1 MAFIAEARFDNLG
14 VFLYSDE
21 EGTAAFDLDENVPR
35 EVAEERRDRVMALQ
49 ADLVRARL
57 QEWIGKTVRVLL
69 DGFSSETDLLLEGR
83 METQAPEIDGRV
95 LINDAGDA
103 SPSSGEFYNVEIT
116 EALDYDLV
124 GRIVEPL

>member
-1 MAFIAEARFDNLG
+1 MAFVAEAGFDNLG

-21 EGTAAFDLDENVPR
+21 EGTAAFDLDEKVPR
-35 EVAEERRDRVMALQ
+35 EVAGERRDRVMALQ
-49 ADLVRARL
+49 ADIVGDRL
-57 QEWIGKTVRVLL
+57 SGWIGKTVRVLL

-95 LINDAGDA
+95 LINDAGDF
-103 SPSSGEFYNVEIT
+103 SPSSGEFYSVEIT

-124 GRIVEPL
+124 GRIIGRV